1 MDFDAPD
8 EAVIRAAQ
16 LAGIHEMIESLPD
29 GYDTNIGP
37 SGLRLSGGQRQRIG
51 LARAL
56 YGSPRLIVLDEPN
69 AALDEQGERA
79 LGQAIQAAQKGGA
92 IVVIV
97 IHNSPLIKLA
107 DTVAYLVEG
116 RIAAFGSRERVL
128 AEIKRGATADQ
139 DAEADVGRK
148 YALVTPA
155 A

>member
-56 YGSPRLIVLDEPN
+56 
-69 AALDEQGERA
+69 
-79 LGQAIQAAQKGGA
+79 
-92 IVVIV
+92 
-97 IHNSPLIKLA
+97 
-107 DTVAYLVEG
+107 
-116 RIAAFGSRERVL
+116 
-128 AEIKRGATADQ
+128 
-139 DAEADVGRK
+139 
-148 YALVTPA
+148 
-155 A
+155 